1 MANQDGF
8 IKSYRKNVGSLAWS
22 SGDLFKLWHLCLYKA
37 NFKNRVITFNG
48 QQILLNRGQFVTG
61 RNALRDEM
69 NVGVKPEQ
77 QVNSSFVWRGLK
89 KFEKAEMLHINSTH
103 QYSVVTVLNWD
114 TYQQSEQLPNSYR
127 TATEQQTDTD
137 KNVKNDKN
145 EKNITTT
152 SLSEK
157 NLKSVF
163 DFWEQSGFGLLS
175 PTTMQNFEYWVD
187 DFTKLGAT
195 ESDSFQLL
203 KKAIQVSDQN
213 GVKKYAY
220 VNSILKNW
228 REKGF
233 KQVADVDAAEA
244 QRNSQKSKNTRQR
257 TEAVGKY
264 LQGDDDDLPF

>member
-1 MANQDGF
+1 MAKQGWV
-8 IKSYRKNVGSLAWS
+8 KLYRKITDSLVWS
-22 SGDLFKLWHLCLYKA
+22 DPSLLKMWILCLTKA
-37 NFKNRVITFNG
+37 NHDSGTFNFNG
-48 QQILLNRGQFVTG
+48 KKILLNSGQFVTG
-61 RNALRDEM
+61 RTAISDEFNYGSQRRHQISAVSAWRLLRKLESM
-69 NVGVKPEQ
+69 
-77 QVNSSFVWRGLK
+77 
-89 KFEKAEMLHINSTH
+89 EMLYIKTTTK
-103 QYSVVTVLNWD
+103 YSVVTVLRWVD
-114 TYQQSEQLPNSYR
+114 YQEI
-127 TATEQQTDTD
+127 EQQPDIKPTTTRQQPDT
-137 KNVKNDKN
+137 NKNDKNEEN

-244 QRNSQKSKNTRQR
+244 QRNSQKSKNTRQP